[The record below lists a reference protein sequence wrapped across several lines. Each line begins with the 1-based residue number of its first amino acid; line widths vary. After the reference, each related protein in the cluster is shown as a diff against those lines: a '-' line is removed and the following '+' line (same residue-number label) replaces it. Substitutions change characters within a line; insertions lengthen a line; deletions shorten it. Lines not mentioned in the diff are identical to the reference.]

1 MMHILAFV
9 DIYTTDTKMMLRV
22 NFCGFLSHVHVHVD
36 NFQGEEND
44 IILLSLVR
52 SNPLNRI
59 GYLSEANR
67 ICVAL
72 SRAKKGLYVIGNFEQ
87 LKTKSK
93 LWEKIVDDAIK
104 REFLAFEF
112 AFLLTTSITN
122 QIEV

>member
-1 MMHILAFV
+1 MMKVFIIFFSLKIINGCYSDTSFFIVGTDWPTILW
-9 DIYTTDTKMMLRV
+9 TPL
-22 NFCGFLSHVHVHVD
+22 VHFFINRED
-36 NFQGEEND
+36 YSEEND

-52 SNPLNRI
+52 SNPQNRI

-104 REFLAFEF
+104 RLSEHRPQFMGK
-112 AFLLTTSITN
+112 
-122 QIEV
+122 